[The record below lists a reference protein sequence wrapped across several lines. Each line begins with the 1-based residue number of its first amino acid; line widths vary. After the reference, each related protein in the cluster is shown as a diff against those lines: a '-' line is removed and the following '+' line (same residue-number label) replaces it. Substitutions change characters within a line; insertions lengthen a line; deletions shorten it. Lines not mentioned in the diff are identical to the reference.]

1 MNQFDTD
8 YLVIGA
14 GATGLA
20 FADTLLQQRDDVHIT
35 LVDLHAQP
43 GGHWNDAYPFVSLHQ
58 PSAFYGVNSLELG
71 TGRKDTAGPNAG
83 FYELASGAEVSGYF
97 HCVLHQ
103 QLLPSGRVRYLPLH
117 ECLRL
122 EDGAAPGVVQVKSLL
137 SGISTAV
144 QVRRKLVDAR
154 YFSPRVPAT
163 TRPRYEV
170 GPGARL
176 VTPTQLAQRGLD
188 AEEVPA
194 AYCILGAGKTAMD
207 VGVWLLN
214 AGVPAE
220 AIHWVMPRDSWVVNR
235 ATTQPGVEFFE
246 QSIGGQVQQMKA
258 LAEASSVD
266 DLFLRLE
273 ASGQMMRIDTTR
285 APRMFHYATLSAGE
299 VQCLRQ
305 ITQVIRLGRVQAV
318 DAQGLALEQG
328 RAALPPGTLCIDCTA
343 SAVEPRPMRPIF
355 QPGRVTP
362 QLLRVPLVTLSAA
375 LCAYVEAHHDND
387 EAKNRLCM
395 PVPFPQNLA
404 GYVQAT
410 LVSLGNQMRFSQD
423 KPLRQWMRDSR
434 LDGFG
439 KMTAE
444 VDPGDTEKLALLAAL
459 RQQGQ
464 AAVANAPRLLAA
476 ARPTSARPPASSIQA
491 AGSGTG
497 DTDTLSP

>member
-1 MNQFDTD
+1 MAGTTKPDNPRDTMQALETD

-20 FADTLLQQRDDVHIT
+20 FADTLLQQSDAHIT
-35 LVDLHAQP
+35 FVDQHAQP
-43 GGHWNDAYPFVSLHQ
+43 GGHWNDAYPFVALHQ

-71 TGRKDTAGPNAG
+71 TRRKDTAGPNAG

-97 HCVLHQ
+97 HRVMHQ
-103 QLLPSGRVRYLPLH
+103 QLLPSGRVRYLPMCSFTGLSQGPA
-117 ECLRL
+117 
-122 EDGAAPGVVQVKSLL
+122 GASARVQSLL
-137 SGISTAV
+137 SGEVTQV
-144 QVRRKLVDAR
+144 QVRRKLVDASH
-154 YFSPRVPAT
+154 YSPRVPAT

-170 GPGARL
+170 GAGVRL
-176 VTPTQLAQRGLD
+176 VTPTQLTQLWLD
-188 AEEVPA
+188 TADRPA
-194 AYCILGAGKTAMD
+194 HYCILGAGKTAMD

-214 AGVPAE
+214 CGAPAE

-235 ATTQPGVEFFE
+235 ATTQPGEEFFE

-258 LAEASSVD
+258 LAEASGVD

-285 APRMFHYATLSAGE
+285 LPGMFHYATLSAGE

-305 ITQVIRLGRVQAV
+305 ITQVIRQGRVQAV
-318 DAQGLALEQG
+318 DAQGLVLQQG
-328 RAALPPGTLCIDCTA
+328 RASLPPGTLYIDCTA
-343 SAVEPRPMRPIF
+343 SAVEPRPGLPIF
-355 QPGRVTP
+355 QAGRVTP

-375 LCAYVEAHHDND
+375 LCAYVEARYDSD
-387 EAKNRLCM
+387 EAKNRLCQ
-395 PVPFPQNLA
+395 PVPFPRNPG

-423 KPLRQWMRDSR
+423 KALRQWMRDSR

-444 VDPGDTEKLALLAAL
+444 VAPTDEPRRALLSAL
-459 RQQGQ
+459 REQGM
-464 AAVANAPRLLAA
+464 AAMANAPRLMAA
-476 ARPTSARPPASSIQA
+476 VQA
-491 AGSGTG
+491 TA
-497 DTDTLSP
+497 D